1 MFKDERRVMVW
12 ESIRQQGLRPF
23 AKTLSLGLV
32 SQAADQASLS
42 LGKGPLNLAAM
53 SWLGMLSAIHL
64 GKNFADILQLGLKL
78 LRDAEDWRD
87 SPVAAEIRK
96 ARKKSPR
103 NSRRRSKH
111 DPRPLDPT
119 AISEGAFAQARERIP
134 LSFWMALTL
143 VLGREFQAEHPRC
156 VRWGGF
162 RLLALDG
169 TEIALPRWK
178 RLQEHYGTARNG
190 SGGRVPKA
198 RLVALALP
206 LARMTC
212 QYELGTHKQSEKTL
226 AARLLPSLQPRD
238 LLLIDRGFWSYGLFC
253 QTLQRKAHFA
263 IRQFGNVKFQT
274 LRRLGP
280 RDRIVCWR
288 PSDRKWKTGSYPES
302 LELRVI
308 NYRIPGFRP
317 SAIVTSLLD
326 DKRVSGEDWVR
337 LATQDKAGQTLAPG
351 VYHRRWEIE
360 TMFRELKS
368 TQGLA
373 SRFRSRTPQGIQF
386 EIAGHILLH
395 QMVRWLMTDAA
406 RLHRVEDPLRLSYSH
421 ALKELLDMR
430 QDLIRADSDRLHRV
444 LLPRLLERIAT
455 VRVPLRP
462 GRHYPRPNDS
472 KIKNLGYG
480 KKRLPTKQLKNV
492 A

>member
-23 AKTLSLGLV
+23 AKRLSPDLV
-32 SQAADQASLS
+32 AQAAEQASVLA
-42 LGKGPLNLAAM
+42 GKGPLNLATM
-53 SWLGMLSAIHL
+53 SWLGLLSALHL
-64 GKNFADILQLGLKL
+64 SKNFADILRLGLKL

-87 SPVAAEIRK
+87 TPVAAEVRK

-134 LSFWMALTL
+134 LSFWMALTM
-143 VLGREFQAEHPRC
+143 VLGRQFQSEHPRC
-156 VRWGGF
+156 VRWRGF

-178 RLQEHYGTARNG
+178 RLQDYYGTARNG

-263 IRQFGNVKFQT
+263 IRQFGNVKFRT

-288 PSDRKWKTGSYPES
+288 PSDRKWKTGNYPES

-326 DKRVSGEDWVR
+326 DTRVSGEDWVR
-337 LATQDKAGQTLAPG
+337 LATQNEAGQSLAPG

-360 TMFRELKS
+360 TMFRELKA

-373 SRFRSRTPQGIQF
+373 GRFRSRTGQGIQF

-395 QMVRWLMTDAA
+395 QLVRWLMADAA
-406 RLHRVEDPLRLSYSH
+406 RIHGVDDPLRLSYSH
-421 ALKELLDMR
+421 ALKELLEMR
-430 QDLIRADSDRLHRV
+430 QDLVRADSSRLHRV
-444 LLPRLLERIAT
+444 LLPRLLKRIAA
-455 VRVPLRP
+455 VQVPLRP

-480 KKRLPTKQLKNV
+480 KKRLPAKLVKKV